1 MLDIMSSMMYNNYL
15 SVLFTGFIIGFT
27 INQYYNNQYL
37 PNIIE
42 RLELVETNKLFL
54 EGDIDKINLKIFT
67 IEGSIKELKEKQ
79 ESIIYMKKEKK
90 RNKIEVQYDDVD
102 FGIHTSN

>member
-1 MLDIMSSMMYNNYL
+1 MSSMMYNNYL
-15 SVLFTGFIIGFT
+15 SIIFTGFIIGFT
-27 INQYYNNQYL
+27 VNQYYNNQYL

-42 RLELVETNKLFL
+42 RLELVETKKLFL

-79 ESIIYMKKEKK
+79 ESMMIMKKKK
-90 RNKIEVQYDDVD
+90 RNRIEVQYDDVD
-102 FGIHTSN
+102 FGIHTPQ

>member
-1 MLDIMSSMMYNNYL
+1 MMYNNYL
-15 SVLFTGFIIGFT
+15 SILFTGFTIGFT

-42 RLELVETNKLFL
+42 RLELVETKKLFL
-54 EGDIDKINLKIFT
+54 EGDIDKINFKIFT

-79 ESIIYMKKEKK
+79 ESIIYIKT
-90 RNKIEVQYDDVD
+90 IQ
-102 FGIHTSN
+102 HQQ

>member
-15 SVLFTGFIIGFT
+15 SIIFTGFIIGFT
-27 INQYYNNQYL
+27 VNQYYNNQYL

-42 RLELVETNKLFL
+42 RLELVETKKLFL

-79 ESIIYMKKEKK
+79 ESMMIMKKKK
-90 RNKIEVQYDDVD
+90 RNRIEVQYDDVD
-102 FGIHTSN
+102 FGIHTPQ